1 MSQPPPLKR
10 STSEES
16 EPRPVTVPHAFHKQL
31 YAWVQEEESMTIFV
45 ALVRAQSSG
54 LLTPDDVNDLPQ
66 LSIQSKFSIDNGQL
80 IAFDGSTAVQIVPS
94 SSSSSSPPPPS
105 SSPSSSSSP
114 SNRVADKLSVSDQN
128 FRKHVQRFPLS
139 ANHTGIADSIYN
151 LLTTGGPDTAS
162 WCVVLSIIQRSGVG
176 KTHSAK
182 SLVDNY
188 SENVQCVCFMVTSAI
203 GDTRLKAE
211 TGIEFEHYETN
222 GYPDFTSFDSNHNS
236 FINRIANTISST
248 LANNTLF
255 VSELNTNTKNVV
267 LQPLVDKKYLVVYID
282 EGLSF
287 KSQQMFAAFRQCVI
301 LALLRLESLFEPPL
315 VCVITDTNS
324 SGLLTIPQSI
334 FTGTKPS
341 ISTSGITRL
350 SLAPLVLLDPSDL
363 KKDINSEEL
372 QHRFR
377 GFPLWAGQF
386 QFYKKQEEHRLQ
398 RIKGIDCSDDVSVKN
413 QALEQLKDF
422 ILTKLDRTQT
432 SFDQDTLL
440 NLNVTSV
447 FLQSICLIALG
458 EAFGYLDAIH
468 HPDLLKGGVAILLP
482 PSGVSPFAPFNSDE
496 FSKCLLAPPLNENCL
511 FEALPIIAKK
521 FVTHDK
527 YLEFVSLVC
536 KSLIA
541 LIAPTNAPLIESSKG
556 FLLELLV
563 ALALVLCSVWYDSG
577 ALASQVFTDLGTVFE
592 GTLKLA
598 AVKPKKLNHLDT
610 SKSHLFNTSKLKP
623 LVSCRLSG
631 KPVRKLKNVT
641 ENDKIVFCGASVP
654 GPGLYIPAWVTQDGD
669 FGKECDQIWIPLEV
683 KLRQDK
689 PSKNE
694 IKKKFKNF
702 NMQKCL
708 FFQMGPQNA
717 EFSYDRLNVL
727 NCRFF
732 SMSLVQKTLLL
743 VYKD

>member
-1 MSQPPPLKR
+1 MSQSPPLKR
-10 STSEES
+10 STSEDS

-31 YAWVQEEESMTIFV
+31 YAWVQEEESITFFV
-45 ALVRAQSSG
+45 ALGRAQSSG
-54 LLTPDDVNDLPQ
+54 LLTQDDVNDLPQ
-66 LSIQSKFSIDNGQL
+66 FSIQSTFSIDNGQL

-94 SSSSSSPPPPS
+94 SSSSSSPPFVFSLVFLFSLKS
-105 SSPSSSSSP
+105 SWGQTI
-114 SNRVADKLSVSDQN
+114 N
-128 FRKHVQRFPLS
+128 
-139 ANHTGIADSIYN
+139 SIYN

-413 QALEQLKDF
+413 RALEQLKDF

-496 FSKCLLAPPLNENCL
+496 FSQCLLAPPLNENCL

-541 LIAPTNAPLIESSKG
+541 LIAPTNAPLIG
-556 FLLELLV
+556 V
-563 ALALVLCSVWYDSG
+563 
-577 ALASQVFTDLGTVFE
+577 
-592 GTLKLA
+592 
-598 AVKPKKLNHLDT
+598 
-610 SKSHLFNTSKLKP
+610 
-623 LVSCRLSG
+623 
-631 KPVRKLKNVT
+631 
-641 ENDKIVFCGASVP
+641 I
-654 GPGLYIPAWVTQDGD
+654 
-669 FGKECDQIWIPLEV
+669 
-683 KLRQDK
+683 
-689 PSKNE
+689 
-694 IKKKFKNF
+694 
-702 NMQKCL
+702 
-708 FFQMGPQNA
+708 
-717 EFSYDRLNVL
+717 
-727 NCRFF
+727 
-732 SMSLVQKTLLL
+732 
-743 VYKD
+743 